1 MREQQNPSTPELH
14 QPLLF
19 APSELLARPA
29 GRASPSTRRR
39 PHGGRRAVLAHVAC
53 DGVGA
58 SPGRVGTHGHQLLL
72 DRSRL
77 RFEGEVKNS
86 RVRSRRATAI
96 CRGPPAKALAFRRG
110 AGDVGTLV
118 AYDLVSGA
126 TQYQAD
132 RLMGRSKG
140 YRVLGLREGITVVGY
155 LDEAYQLMRADWR
168 RRDHQGHRPLALARA

>member
-1 MREQQNPSTPELH
+1 M
-14 QPLLF
+14 
-19 APSELLARPA
+19 A
-29 GRASPSTRRR
+29 
-39 PHGGRRAVLAHVAC
+39 
-53 DGVGA
+53 
-58 SPGRVGTHGHQLLL
+58 
-72 DRSRL
+72 
-77 RFEGEVKNS
+77 
-86 RVRSRRATAI
+86 
-96 CRGPPAKALAFRRG
+96 PAKSLAFRRG
-110 AGDVGTLV
+110 AGTVGTLI